1 MRETN
6 LELLDRLEI
15 CGLSQRS
22 AAVYLQ
28 ARGRKASFGSVQA
41 WAKSLY
47 STPPEVIDDLELLRR
62 IIWDTDALV
71 DDKGV
76 PLPEGCLDR
85 RRQARRTRPLKPADF
100 SALQRLMAEY
110 PEAEPPRE
118 DD

>member
-15 CGLSQRS
+15 CGLTQRS
-22 AAVYLQ
+22 AAAYLL

-47 STPPEVIDDLELLRR
+47 SVPPEVIDDLELLRR
-62 IIWDTDALV
+62 IIWDTDALE

-76 PLPEGCLDR
+76 PLPEGCLAR
-85 RRQARRTRPLKPADF
+85 RRQVRRTKPLKPADF
-100 SALQRLMAEY
+100 SALQRLMSQH
-110 PEAEPPRE
+110 PEAEPPR
-118 DD
+118 DDD